1 MDIDHFKTVNDTYGH
16 AIGDQLLVHVVKVC
30 QSVLKKGELFA
41 RYGGEEFVLALKG
54 YTLIEGQALADLL
67 CNSVESQPLMTA
79 EGAIRATISCGVAEG
94 TQETLYQL
102 LNNADKALYAA
113 KQAGRN
119 RVHAYLE

>member
-1 MDIDHFKTVNDTYGH
+1 
-16 AIGDQLLVHVVKVC
+16 
-30 QSVLKKGELFA
+30 
-41 RYGGEEFVLALKG
+41 
-54 YTLIEGQALADLL
+54 
-67 CNSVESQPLMTA
+67 MTA